1 MFLKENSNE
10 INNDLKGAA
19 EGSNDLLLEQL
30 IKMPQKTEILING
43 FQRNS

>member
-10 INNDLKGAA
+10 INNDLKSAA

-30 IKMPQKTEILING
+30 IKNATKKRR
-43 FQRNS
+43 F